1 MSYSILVVDDSEII
15 RQAIKKSISMSG
27 LDVGHLHEAGNGVEA
42 LKLLANQWV
51 DIVLTDINMP
61 EMTGVELVQRMRQD
75 NVLSQIPVVVVS
87 TERSITRIQELEQ
100 QGIKGYIKKPFR
112 PEDLRDTISRLLEQK
127 EGA

>member
-27 LDVGHLHEAGNGVEA
+27 LDIGHLHEAGNGVEA
-42 LKLLANQWV
+42 LKLLADQWV

-127 EGA
+127 EGV